1 MRDGPA
7 TWALIVA
14 IDEYDDAGLR
24 SLEGPV
30 ADACEAVGWLRKLGV
45 PDGHILLHASPSD
58 ASQSALDALG
68 LSYLDAR
75 EPTIWSSIARL
86 RGEQGSRLFVFLFGH
101 GLYDP
106 QSRRLF
112 LTQEAGVGG
121 AYVNLGID
129 EYRELFL
136 SMSFRDQVLVMDG
149 CLNYPYADTV
159 RPTVEAAMHAGVTGY
174 TAQPGNGMIECFAAS
189 QDQRAAEIDGRGA
202 FARRLFAAIDPD
214 APLPDGVDFD
224 FGSGERRLDVR
235 MVMDK
240 VIPQVERD
248 AAALVPPVTQRPQY
262 FRHGRAGA
270 EAGSAFCTLPA
281 TESKSITVELAPLD
295 VTPHAER
302 VRVWLDE
309 MPYWTHTEPAI
320 PGDPVT
326 FPLTVVLPAGV
337 RAVAACELAA
347 QTGWQPPDRASF
359 VTNQDQVITLVAGPG
374 QPIAL
379 GPSDGLGSAPPGV
392 EINTG
397 PVEFGVKLIE
407 SDGSPAYEMNS
418 DRYRTVAARTGL
430 IDTGAGL
437 ISDEAGIDVQIHEDG
452 PTFSVDGFAFEA
464 GVRLVN
470 LVADEVRAVIPQGY
484 HVQIMAPANV
494 AVAGLRLELA
504 GSAEALAGLLSEED
518 IVAVRRPW
526 EAEPVLSLSPADLE
540 AQPLYGLDPGAATV
554 SLDLPWGTW
563 STTTRIPP
571 VGETVVQ
578 LPDGV
583 GVPPLRIGLIE
594 AMRQRPASGAAEVW
608 LIDDR
613 AAVTSRIGLTD
624 PVERPAV
631 RDSGGLPAVWSLE
644 GPGDRGP
651 WTSVVGSAAHWS
663 FPVSFFGPLGVNAD
677 SANPRAEPLSLTPS
691 PDWDL
696 LLSAGRLDALTTEQA
711 VALTN
716 LKWSDYLVGLA
727 GAYAVYASG
736 DPEYLDVVVANLEGL
751 GPLLDVSLLAFAAEG
766 RRDGVISAETLERLE
781 RGAAAGAVPVL
792 RWGVPLAVEAAR
804 TTRLG
809 EEYTEWS
816 EAIHAVASSLEP
828 TSVWTMW
835 RTDPH

>member
-1 MRDGPA
+1 MRDGPS

-30 ADACEAVGWLRKLGV
+30 ADACEAIGWLRKLGV
-45 PDGHILLHASPSD
+45 PDGHIFLHASPSD
-58 ASQSALDALG
+58 ASRGAIDALG

-75 EPTIWSSIARL
+75 EPTIWSSIAQL
-86 RGEQGSRLFVFLFGH
+86 RGEQGSRLFIFLFGH

-149 CLNYPYADTV
+149 CLNYPYADTA
-159 RPTVEAAMHAGVTGY
+159 RPTVKAAMHPSITGY
-174 TAQPGNGMIECFAAS
+174 TARPGNGLVECFAAS

-214 APLPDGVDFD
+214 TPLPDGVDFD

-240 VIPQVERD
+240 VIPQVARD
-248 AAALVPPVTQRPQY
+248 AAALVPSVTQQPQY

-270 EAGSAFCTLPA
+270 EAGFAFCTLPA
-281 TESKSITVELAPLD
+281 TESKSITVELTPQD

-326 FPLTVVLPAGV
+326 FPLTVVFPAGV
-337 RAVAACELAA
+337 RGVAACQLAA
-347 QTGWQPPDRASF
+347 QTEWQAPDRASF
-359 VTNQDQVITLVAGPG
+359 VANDDQVVTLVAAAG

-379 GPSDGLGSAPPGV
+379 GPRDGLGSAPPGV
-392 EINTG
+392 EINSGT
-397 PVEFGVKLIE
+397 VEFGVKLVE
-407 SDGSPAYEMNS
+407 RDGSPAYEMNS
-418 DRYRTVAARTGL
+418 AHYATVAERTGL

-437 ISDEAGIDVQIHEDG
+437 ISDDAGIDVQIHEDG
-452 PTFSVDGFAFEA
+452 PTFSIDGFAFEA

-470 LVADEVRAVIPQGY
+470 RVADEVRAVIPPGY
-484 HVQIMAPANV
+484 HVQIVAPANV

-518 IVAVRRPW
+518 VVEVGRPW
-526 EAEPVLSLSPADLE
+526 ESDPVLRVSPAGLE
-540 AQPLYGLDPGAATV
+540 AQPVYGLDPGAATV

-563 STTTRIPP
+563 STTVRIPP

-578 LPDGV
+578 LPEAV
-583 GVPPLRIGLIE
+583 GVPPLRVGLVE
-594 AMRQRPASGAAEVW
+594 AMRQRPLGGAAEVW
-608 LIDDR
+608 VIDDR
-613 AAVTSRIGLTD
+613 AVMTSRIGLTD

-631 RDSGGLPAVWSLE
+631 RDGDGLPAVWSVE

-651 WTSVVGSAAHWS
+651 WTSVVGSAGHWS
-663 FPVSFFGPLGVNAD
+663 FPVSFFGPLAVNAD
-677 SANPRAEPLSLTPS
+677 PANPRAEPLSLTPS

-696 LLSAGRLDALTTEQA
+696 LLSAGRLDVLTTEQA

-751 GPLLDVSLLAFAAEG
+751 GPLLDVSLLAYAAEL
-766 RRDGVISAETLERLE
+766 RREAATSSETLERLE
-781 RGAAAGAVPVL
+781 RAAAAGAVPVL

-809 EEYTEWS
+809 DEYPEWS
-816 EAIHAVASSLEP
+816 AAIHVVASSLEP

-835 RTDPH
+835 RTDSH

>member
-1 MRDGPA
+1 MRDGPS

-30 ADACEAVGWLRKLGV
+30 ADACEAIGWLRKLGV
-45 PDGHILLHASPSD
+45 PDGHIFLHASPSD
-58 ASQSALDALG
+58 ASRGAIDALG

-75 EPTIWSSIARL
+75 EPTIWSSIAQL
-86 RGEQGSRLFVFLFGH
+86 RGEQGSRLFIFLFGH

-149 CLNYPYADTV
+149 CLNYPYADTA
-159 RPTVEAAMHAGVTGY
+159 RPTVKAAMHPSITGY
-174 TAQPGNGMIECFAAS
+174 TARPGNGLVECFAAS

-214 APLPDGVDFD
+214 TPLPDGVDFD

-240 VIPQVERD
+240 VIPQVARD
-248 AAALVPPVTQRPQY
+248 AAALVPSVTQQPQY

-270 EAGSAFCTLPA
+270 EAGFAFCTLPA
-281 TESKSITVELAPLD
+281 TESKSITVELTPQD

-326 FPLTVVLPAGV
+326 FPLTVVFPAGV
-337 RAVAACELAA
+337 RGVAACQLAA
-347 QTGWQPPDRASF
+347 QTEWQAPDRASF
-359 VTNQDQVITLVAGPG
+359 VANDDQVVTLVAAAG

-379 GPSDGLGSAPPGV
+379 GPRDGLGSAPPGV
-392 EINTG
+392 EINSGT
-397 PVEFGVKLIE
+397 VEFGVKLVE
-407 SDGSPAYEMNS
+407 RDGSPAYEMNS
-418 DRYRTVAARTGL
+418 AHYATVAERTGL

-437 ISDEAGIDVQIHEDG
+437 ISDDAGIDVQIHEDG
-452 PTFSVDGFAFEA
+452 PTFSIDGFAFEA

-470 LVADEVRAVIPQGY
+470 RVADEVRAVIPPGY
-484 HVQIMAPANV
+484 HVQIVAPANV

-504 GSAEALAGLLSEED
+504 GSAEALAGLSVGRGCRRGRSSLGIRSGAQG
-518 IVAVRRPW
+518 VAGRPRGSSPCMALTPGLRRSRSICRGGRGARRFGFRRLVRPW
-526 EAEPVLSLSPADLE
+526 CSCPRRWGFLRF
-540 AQPLYGLDPGAATV
+540 GLV
-554 SLDLPWGTW
+554 W
-563 STTTRIPP
+563 SR
-571 VGETVVQ
+571 
-578 LPDGV
+578 
-583 GVPPLRIGLIE
+583 RC
-594 AMRQRPASGAAEVW
+594 AQRPLGGAAEVW
-608 LIDDR
+608 VIDDR
-613 AAVTSRIGLTD
+613 AVMTSRIGLTD

-631 RDSGGLPAVWSLE
+631 RDGDGLPAVWSVE
-644 GPGDRGP
+644 GPGDQGP
-651 WTSVVGSAAHWS
+651 WTSVVGSAGHWS
-663 FPVSFFGPLGVNAD
+663 FPVSFFGPLAVNAD
-677 SANPRAEPLSLTPS
+677 PANPRVEPLSLTPS

-696 LLSAGRLDALTTEQA
+696 LLSAGRLDVLTTEQA

-751 GPLLDVSLLAFAAEG
+751 GPLLDVSLLAYAAEL
-766 RRDGVISAETLERLE
+766 RR
-781 RGAAAGAVPVL
+781 
-792 RWGVPLAVEAAR
+792 EAATSSENAR
-804 TTRLG
+804 ASGTRRRRRRR
-809 EEYTEWS
+809 S
-816 EAIHAVASSLEP
+816 RAAVGRAVGGRGSSNDAA
-828 TSVWTMW
+828 W
-835 RTDPH
+835 